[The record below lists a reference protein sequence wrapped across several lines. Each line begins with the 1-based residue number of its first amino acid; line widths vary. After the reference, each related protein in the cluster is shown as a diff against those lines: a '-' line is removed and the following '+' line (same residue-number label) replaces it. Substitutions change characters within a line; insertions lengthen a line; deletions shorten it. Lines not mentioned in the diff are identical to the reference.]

1 MKQLLLITAK
11 ALGVVIASYGLVI
24 GVAFGFREWVV
35 TEAGAVAD
43 QRIEVVKEIRRAD
56 MEHLNHRF
64 DRLENLIRNH

>member
-24 GVAFGFREWVV
+24 GVAFGVREWVV

-43 QRIEVVKEIRRAD
+43 QKIEVVKEIRRAD

-64 DRLENLIRNH
+64 DRLETLIQRK